1 MGKGLL
7 ISIPFMAINAI
18 DAEFV
23 GAPKKALMAFYTTT
37 LALFIFLFYGKNRV
51 FDGHKYGNFCTN
63 HRQTLT

>member
-1 MGKGLL
+1 
-7 ISIPFMAINAI
+7 MAINAI

-23 GAPKKALMAFYTTT
+23 GAPKKALMAFYTPT

-63 HRQTLT
+63 SRQTLT